1 MIVCPRAV
9 VFSFRTANSEYTQ
22 KSSKISYIYLCVQ
35 ESLNARRGNKLS
47 PSSGTFSSQNVKN
60 DASNIVYSRDGANCN
75 YISPHYHTT
84 FSRPA
89 FSHDRRSLP
98 YRLLLIASY
107 NWLEVET
114 LSSISYQRILDFHST
129 HHGTKHPTIDSA
141 RGSTQHD
148 HNQFASSGFSRSG
161 GNHGDTH

>member
-75 YISPHYHTT
+75 YK
-84 FSRPA
+84 PA
-89 FSHDRRSLP
+89 LP
-98 YRLLLIASY
+98 YYFFASC
-107 NWLEVET
+107 
-114 LSSISYQRILDFHST
+114 FF
-129 HHGTKHPTIDSA
+129 A
-141 RGSTQHD
+141 RSTQSTISIVVD
-148 HNQFASSGFSRSG
+148 CFIQLAGG
-161 GNHGDTH
+161 GNSFQHILPAHLRLPQHTSWHQTSNHRQRQRLHAARSQPVCQ